1 MKVEC
6 ASLVRLVVIANDH
19 MGKVESAPGPI
30 ETRGF
35 YSPIKKEEK
44 RKRAKS
50 LSYCSGCVTFNLIK
64 GYKRRLIPPVATI
77 ISTKS

>member
-1 MKVEC
+1 M
-6 ASLVRLVVIANDH
+6 VRPVVIANDH
-19 MGKVESAPGPI
+19 MGKVGYAPGPI

-35 YSPIKKEEK
+35 CSPIKKEEK

-50 LSYCSGCVTFNLIK
+50 LSYRSGCVASNLIR
-64 GYKRRLIPPVATI
+64 GYKWMLIPAAATI